1 MVHGLAIAQ
10 NRQCQLFLFE
20 VEHKP
25 LHSKKTNRHFHDDE
39 NCTESKK
46 KKKLLNVKEL
56 DLVFMVQFTR
66 KKKKRVTTMIRK
78 LTEKKY
84 TTFYLFYNSSF
95 NIPQAGSLYLINQNG
110 QSAR

>member
-1 MVHGLAIAQ
+1 MITSSDIVCSIFTRPMVHGLAIAQ

-66 KKKKRVTTMIRK
+66 KKKKESYNNDKKINRK
-78 LTEKKY
+78 KVY
-84 TTFYLFYNSSF
+84 HILF
-95 NIPQAGSLYLINQNG
+95 IL
-110 QSAR
+110 